1 MITPDVRT
9 TQAFLR
15 WRRGEPGALDEL
27 LPSVYQELR
36 RLAAANMRLERP
48 GHTLQ
53 PTALAH
59 EAYLRLVSSPGLAVQ
74 DRAHFMVLA
83 ARAMRR
89 VLADHARRRQ
99 AVKRGEDPVQVTL
112 TDLADTPKAVGVE
125 ELSAALDALA
135 RRDERQAHI
144 VELRFFGG
152 LTVEEAADALGVSR
166 ATVENDWS
174 FAKAWLRRRLSQ
186 QAPA

>member
-1 MITPDVRT
+1 VTAPEVRT

-15 WRRGEPGALDEL
+15 WRRGEPGALDEI
-27 LPSVYQELR
+27 LPSVYEELR

-59 EAYLRLVSSPGLAVQ
+59 EAYLRLVSSPGLAIQ
-74 DRAHFMVLA
+74 DRSHFMVLA

-99 AVKRGEDPVQVTL
+99 AVKRGEDPVKVTL
-112 TDLADTPKAVGVE
+112 TDLAETPSAVDAE
-125 ELSAALDALA
+125 ELTAALDALA
-135 RRDERQAHI
+135 RLDERQAHI

-152 LTVEEAADALGVSR
+152 LTVEEVADVLGVS
-166 ATVENDWS
+166 AGTVKRDWTL
-174 FAKAWLRRRLSQ
+174 ARAWLHRELSEE
-186 QAPA
+186 A

>member
-1 MITPDVRT
+1 MTAPDVRT

-15 WRRGEPGALDEL
+15 WRRGEPGALDEIL
-27 LPSVYQELR
+27 ASVYEELR

-112 TDLADTPKAVGVE
+112 TDLAETPKAVGAD

-135 RRDERQAHI
+135 RLDERQAHI
-144 VELRFFGG
+144 VQLRFFGG
-152 LTVEEAADALGVSR
+152 LTVEEVADVLGVS
-166 ATVENDWS
+166 AGTVKRDWTL
-174 FAKAWLRRRLSQ
+174 ARAWLHRELSVES
-186 QAPA
+186 

>member
-112 TDLADTPKAVGVE
+112 IDLAETPKAVDAE
-125 ELSAALDALA
+125 ELGAAHDALA
-135 RRDERQAHI
+135 RLDERQAHI

-152 LTVEEAADALGVSR
+152 LTVEEVAEVLGVS
-166 ATVENDWS
+166 AGTVKRDWTL
-174 FAKAWLRRRLSQ
+174 ARAWLHRELSEQ
-186 QAPA
+186 T